1 LAPCSNSDSDPGD
14 KPGRAVTLTAADR
27 LRGALIEN
35 KLREPETPTR
45 MTKLLPV
52 TKDVRV
58 EESSLVIR
66 GDDGRQLTSAS
77 DNDLIAKEKKLI

>member
-1 LAPCSNSDSDPGD
+1 LGGPP
-14 KPGRAVTLTAADR
+14 V
-27 LRGALIEN
+27 EN
-35 KLREPETPTR
+35 KLREPETATR

-52 TKDVRV
+52 NKDVRV

-77 DNDLIAKEKKLI
+77 HNDLIAKEKKLI

>member
-1 LAPCSNSDSDPGD
+1 
-14 KPGRAVTLTAADR
+14 
-27 LRGALIEN
+27 
-35 KLREPETPTR
+35 

-52 TKDVRV
+52 KNDVCV

-77 DNDLIAKEKKLI
+77 HNDLIAKEKKLI